1 MDRDDRFRRI
11 RLAVTAPQ
19 AAGVAGLIA
28 AGLLV
33 VAFVLMRRG
42 LGGPP
47 SLEALT
53 AGTNDV
59 DQAQL
64 RAGLTLVPYV
74 AVTFIWFMGVI
85 RLNYTDPRNELFG
98 TVFIAT
104 GVLFLGALLV
114 AAAVSNSVID
124 LRQQQVAGQSGALRL
139 GGGIVYWLLFDVAP
153 RMAGAFILITGNL
166 LRRVGL
172 MPTAMASVSVV
183 VGLAMIFV
191 VRRID
196 WVVFLFPVWVAAVS
210 ILLLVRQRPD
220 LIDVPASPAGAG

>member
-74 AVTFIWFMGVI
+74 AVTFIWFMAVV
-85 RLNYTDPRNELFG
+85 RLQFAAPDDTFFG
-98 TVFIAT
+98 TVFLAN
-104 GVLFLGALLV
+104 GVLLLGCLLVSTALAGGAL
-114 AAAVSNSVID
+114 D
-124 LRQQQVAGQSGALRL
+124 LRDIQLEGRGAALWL
-139 GGGIVYWLLFDVAP
+139 GGAGIYDLLFGIAP
-153 RMAGAFILITGNL
+153 RLAGAFVLITSNL

-172 MPTAMASVSVV
+172 TPVWFSWSSVLIGIVLLF
-183 VGLAMIFV
+183 G
-191 VRRID
+191 VRRVD
-196 WVVFLFPVWVAAVS
+196 WVVYLFPVWVAAVS
-210 ILLLVRQRPD
+210 LLIVVRERG
-220 LIDVPASPAGAG
+220 VVRANGTT